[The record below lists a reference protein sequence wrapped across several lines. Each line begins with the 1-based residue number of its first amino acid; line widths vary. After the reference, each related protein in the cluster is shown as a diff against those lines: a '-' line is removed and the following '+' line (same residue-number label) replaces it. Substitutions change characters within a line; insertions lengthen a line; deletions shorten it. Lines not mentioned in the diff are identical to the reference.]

1 MRAEKSVGWW
11 ARGRVGPKV
20 RLGWLGAEPEPESE
34 SLAVCLTEAADEDSE
49 AVVAAALPV
58 GYGWGLQVLRSFAG
72 QLLGRG
78 TGREVCLVVCVAV
91 ERKVLII
98 KYMLILP
105 PSISKGGGFVFR
117 L

>member
-1 MRAEKSVGWW
+1 MRAEKSVGV
-11 ARGRVGPKV
+11 VGSGKS
-20 RLGWLGAEPEPESE
+20 RAQGSAGMAGAEPEPEPE
-34 SLAVCLTEAADEDSE
+34 SLAVCLTEAADEDAE